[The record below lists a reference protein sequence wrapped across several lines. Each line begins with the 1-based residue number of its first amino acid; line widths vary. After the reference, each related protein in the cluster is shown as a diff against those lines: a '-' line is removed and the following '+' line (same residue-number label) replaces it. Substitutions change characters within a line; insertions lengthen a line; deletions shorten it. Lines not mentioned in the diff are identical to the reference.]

1 MGVKEVDVHMT
12 VGNGATS
19 YANNSAHQKIGISK
33 AKYVLD
39 ESLKEMFADD
49 GFPDCFK
56 MVDLGCSSGP
66 NTLSVVAQIIGTI
79 LRVRRLN
86 NVDELPEME
95 VFLND
100 LEGNDFN
107 NLFKLLPSFY
117 KKLKEATGNEAI
129 RCFVSGLPGSFYGRL
144 FPSKTLNF
152 VYSSFSL
159 QWLSKIPE
167 GLEDNKENIHMAM
180 ASPPGIFEAY
190 ATQYRR
196 DFTTFLTSRGQEM
209 VRGGRMVLTFVG
221 RSVEDPSTRDDCAHF
236 TLLASS
242 LIEMVN
248 EGLVKESDLHSFNM
262 PIYTPS
268 KQEVEGVIHNE
279 GSFNLEKFEPFLVP
293 WDAHVKH
300 EDHTR
305 GRISQLGA
313 EGSVPDHI
321 RGKLV
326 SDFIRAYT
334 EPVLASHFGS
344 SIIDNLYGRYAKK
357 LAEYLAREQPSFFNI
372 IICLSKK

>member
-1 MGVKEVDVHMT
+1 MGVKEVTVHMT
-12 VGNGATS
+12 VGNGETS

-39 ESLKEMFADD
+39 ECLKEMVADN
-49 GFPDCFK
+49 GFSKCFK

-66 NTLSVVAQIIGTI
+66 NTLSVVAEIIDTI
-79 LRVRRLN
+79 GRLRKLN
-86 NVDELPEME
+86 NVDHELPEME

-117 KKLKEATGNEAI
+117 KKLNEVTGNEGI

-144 FPSKTLNF
+144 FPSNTLNF

-167 GLEDNKENIHMAM
+167 GLENNKENIHMAM
-180 ASPPGIFEAY
+180 ASPPETFEAY
-190 ATQYRR
+190 ARQYRQ
-196 DFTTFLTSRGQEM
+196 DFTTFLTSRGEEM
-209 VRGGRMVLTFVG
+209 VPGGRMVLTFVG
-221 RSVEDPSTRDDCAHF
+221 RSVEDPSTKDDCAHF

-242 LIEMVN
+242 LLEMVN

-268 KQEVEGVIHNE
+268 KQDVEGVIQKE
-279 GSFNLEKFEPFLVP
+279 GSFNLDKFEAFLVP

-300 EDHTR
+300 EDTLDQ
-305 GRISQLGA
+305 ISHLGA
-313 EGSVPDHI
+313 NGSAPDHS
-321 RGKLV
+321 RGKHV

-334 EPVLASHFGS
+334 EPVLTSHFGS
-344 SIIDNLYGRYAKK
+344 SITDKLYGKYAKK
-357 LAEYLAREQPSFFNI
+357 LAEYLSTEQSSFYNI
-372 IICLSKK
+372 VICLRKK